1 MYTVKGGFYGDALV
15 MLEEQDLVLHYLSPL
30 TAGGLQL
37 RKKDLTEAIYGYDR
51 ASVYTA
57 KSLNSRA
64 EVKPCK
70 KCLMATNSRYSMSLF
85 LVFIKLLA
93 HKFVQFSFSLL
104 IKFVKIC
111 VENNL
116 FMNSSNDFCF
126 FSSNNYCCEYIAN
139 SSKRHVCVC

>member
-70 KCLMATNSRYSMSLF
+70 KCIVATNSRYSMSLQITTVVNI
-85 LVFIKLLA
+85 LPIPQRDMWVCARRMLTARRYGGNCGCQRTTSPPWLP
-93 HKFVQFSFSLL
+93 SLGAP
-104 IKFVKIC
+104 
-111 VENNL
+111 
-116 FMNSSNDFCF
+116 SS
-126 FSSNNYCCEYIAN
+126 SSP
-139 SSKRHVCVC
+139 S

>member
-93 HKFVQFSFSLL
+93 HKLFSIQFQFVD
-104 IKFVKIC
+104 KIC
-111 VENNL
+111 KN
-116 FMNSSNDFCF
+116 MCR
-126 FSSNNYCCEYIAN
+126 
-139 SSKRHVCVC
+139 K

>member
-85 LVFIKLLA
+85 LVFINIIKLIVTNSLLNKFESLIDAFRDFFGQLLA
-93 HKFVQFSFSLL
+93 DR
-104 IKFVKIC
+104 
-111 VENNL
+111 
-116 FMNSSNDFCF
+116 SS
-126 FSSNNYCCEYIAN
+126 
-139 SSKRHVCVC
+139 